1 MIPGHLPKAWVTGI
15 LSCAVALVCMC
26 LAIVCLLLDWRVGYA
41 IFLLPAFACI
51 AASMACVPW
60 FFFEKMSGRVTRWK
74 E

>member
-1 MIPGHLPKAWVTGI
+1 
-15 LSCAVALVCMC
+15 MC